1 MFNIVIENIFK
12 VLLSVLLVLKM
23 FSENIFKVLLT
34 VLLVSILVLGYTAY
48 IEVTTSLNEIQ
59 QYLDAIYNEQSTE
72 YMDIGDQLRRLIEL
86 YIADQGNHFP
96 NKF

>member
-1 MFNIVIENIFK
+1 MFNIVI
-12 VLLSVLLVLKM
+12 
-23 FSENIFKVLLT
+23 ENIFKVLLT

-72 YMDIGDQLRRLIEL
+72 HMDVSEQMRRLIEL
-86 YIADQGNHFP
+86 YIADQGNFFP